1 MDFIVRAGVFVLF
14 GLYYLCTEGRE
25 RMEENWK
32 IIRNRACIRAIMIF
46 MGVVLMQMLAYMVCM
61 IVLLSET
68 MLFDVHNSE
77 AVERLARAN
86 TQDGDFLMVVSL
98 VSAVLSMVW
107 CGILYK
113 KSSWREKSFDYKK
126 AFCGK
131 NIMAI
136 IGCGVGGCIVITIVL
151 TVISMIIPQAFTS
164 YNVMME
170 RLTDNSV
177 IFSVLYVVLIG
188 PLSEEFIFRGA
199 ILDRFYLAF
208 PFYIANALQAVLFGI
223 YHGNLIQG
231 LYAFCLGF
239 MLGLLRKKTGSIISC
254 ILTHMIFNS
263 TTFLLEKL
271 FQNNSQ
277 QQIWLLLIVA
287 VLGFVFLGT
296 AVSYLWEK
304 KKTDLEE

>member
-1 MDFIVRAGVFVLF
+1 MDFIVRTGVFVLF
-14 GLYYLCTEGRE
+14 GLCYLCAEGKE

-32 IIRNRACIRAIMIF
+32 IVRNRACIKAIMIF

-61 IVLLSET
+61 IGLLSGT
-68 MLFDVHNSE
+68 MLFDVQNSE
-77 AVERLARAN
+77 AIERLARAN
-86 TQDGDFLMVVSL
+86 AQDGDFLMVVSL

-113 KSSWREKSFDYKK
+113 KSSWREKPFDYKK

-136 IGCGVGGCIVITIVL
+136 IGCGLGGCIVLTIVL
-151 TVISMIIPQAFTS
+151 TVMAMIIPQAFTS

-170 RLTDNSV
+170 QLTDNTM

-188 PLSEEFIFRGA
+188 PISEEFIFRGA

-208 PFYIANALQAVLFGI
+208 PFYIANALQAALFGI

-239 MLGLLRKKTGSIISC
+239 ILGLLRKKTGSIISC
-254 ILTHMIFNS
+254 ILTHIIFNS

-271 FQNNSQ
+271 FQNNGQ
-277 QQIWLLLIVA
+277 QQIWLLVMVA
-287 VLGFVFLGT
+287 VLGFASLGT
-296 AVSYLWEK
+296 AISYLWEK
-304 KKTDLEE
+304 KKASSEE